1 MLNCNLKPIWSATS
15 VDCSH
20 LAVLKGQDPK
30 EPHVQLVVTH
40 KLNEKT
46 HGLILE
52 AHFSRWNE
60 IQRIRSEHDSPHELG
75 IDTALSR
82 GLPGFSDLILAKGSY
97 SPWESPWNVR
107 SGRRM
112 WVISPWYLR
121 GHLGHWLQVAAGQA
135 SALADCLVR
144 LHSAD
149 FCRLWLKSLP
159 KVSLLRPMGQVTPS
173 KLWLKE
179 SSKVKSCRPLGNV
192 TRSRPWLKASLKV
205 KLWRLAGKITCSKLL
220 LNRSPKV
227 RLWRLLGRVIPS
239 RLWLKQNPNVRLW
252 RPSGKVAWTRLSSKP
267 KPKVKCWRFIGH
279 ATPSKLWTQIKLW
292 RPAGKVRS
300 SRRSNWLSGR
310 LTFAM
315 FWLKLAPNFNDWR
328 FGSRLPRSGWSAG
341 QKSSLANLLESPHA
355 LDSG

>member
-121 GHLGHWLQVAAGQA
+121 GHLGHWLQVAAGQGFG
-135 SALADCLVR
+135 SGWLLGKVT
-144 LHSAD
+144 
-149 FCRLWLKSLP
+149 FCRFLQALVEVASKSQPFEANGPGHSVQALIE
-159 KVSLLRPMGQVTPS
+159 RII
-173 KLWLKE
+173 
-179 SSKVKSCRPLGNV
+179 KS
-192 TRSRPWLKASLKV
+192 
-205 KLWRLAGKITCSKLL
+205 
-220 LNRSPKV
+220 
-227 RLWRLLGRVIPS
+227 
-239 RLWLKQNPNVRLW
+239 
-252 RPSGKVAWTRLSSKP
+252 
-267 KPKVKCWRFIGH
+267 
-279 ATPSKLWTQIKLW
+279 
-292 RPAGKVRS
+292 
-300 SRRSNWLSGR
+300 
-310 LTFAM
+310 
-315 FWLKLAPNFNDWR
+315 
-328 FGSRLPRSGWSAG
+328 
-341 QKSSLANLLESPHA
+341 
-355 LDSG
+355 